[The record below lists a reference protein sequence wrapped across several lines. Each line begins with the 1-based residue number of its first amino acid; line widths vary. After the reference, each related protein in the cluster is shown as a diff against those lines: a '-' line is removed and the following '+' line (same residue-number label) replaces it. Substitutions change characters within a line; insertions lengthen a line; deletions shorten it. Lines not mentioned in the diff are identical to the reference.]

1 MVRNVTI
8 RQLQVFAEVAERLSL
23 ARVAERLN
31 LTPSA
36 VSFQIKQ
43 IEAQAGFA
51 LFERVGRKV
60 ALTDA
65 GTLLLGYARL
75 VLRSL
80 HDADQAMTDLRG
92 LTGGRVRLG
101 LVSTSKYIVPHMIA
115 RFRTAFPGVTV
126 QLTEGNRSRV
136 LALLTSGVIDLAVM
150 GQPPDEADVIAER
163 FAPHPS
169 VIIAPAGHPLGTAP
183 RLPASALADEP
194 FVVREDGS
202 GTKAMAD
209 KFFQDVGVSPSAA
222 MVSSSN
228 EMIKQAVIA
237 GMGLALISQHTVS
250 LELALGLLITL
261 PVEGF
266 PLMRSWYIVQRRTLP
281 LLPVQARL
289 RSFLIEVG
297 QHVIEDISRDHIRI
311 ASAARPPAPAGS
323 PARTPNDAA

>member
-1 MVRNVTI
+1 MRNVTI
-8 RQLQVFAEVAERLSL
+8 RQLQVFVEAAERLSL
-23 ARVAERLN
+23 ARVAETLN

-43 IEAQAGFA
+43 IELQTGFM

-65 GTLLLGYARL
+65 GVLLLGYARL

-101 LVSTSKYIVPHMIA
+101 LVSTSKYIVPHIIA

-136 LALLTSGVIDLAVM
+136 LALLTNGAIDLAVM
-150 GQPPDEADVIAER
+150 GQPPDDADVVAER

-169 VIIAPAGHPLGTAP
+169 VIIASADHPLGAVPKLSTG
-183 RLPASALADEP
+183 ALAKEP

-209 KFFQDVGVSPSAA
+209 KFFQDVGVAPRVA

-250 LELALGLLITL
+250 LELALGLVIAL

-297 QHVIEDISRDHIRI
+297 QDVIEDISRDHARI
-311 ASAARPPAPAGS
+311 ASAAKLR
-323 PARTPNDAA
+323 ARTPNDAA